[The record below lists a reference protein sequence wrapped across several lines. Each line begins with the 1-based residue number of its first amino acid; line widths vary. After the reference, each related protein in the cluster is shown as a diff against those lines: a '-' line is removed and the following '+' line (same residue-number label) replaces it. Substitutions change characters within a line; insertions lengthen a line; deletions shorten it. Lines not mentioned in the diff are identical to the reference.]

1 MYHQLTPISGVFLSA
16 VLGILIDRFLSPPP
30 LVYFLGFVLTGGLVL
45 LSVIVGRRKAEGIQ
59 KQFGGLLVKLALFV
73 FVACALAIWHYLDW
87 WYEPV
92 NSFRHRLKQPIPVI
106 AIVEL
111 EREVRL
117 EPERPW
123 HPLNREQNKGRIK
136 ADVTIRGLRQF
147 SGGEIEWLD
156 VSGRGTLIC
165 SFKQTPEF
173 SKRWLNL
180 PAGCRLKV
188 QGRALPIRT
197 ADNPGGW
204 DSAVHHWGSRRGFV
218 IVVQE
223 DVRAVTVMNQA
234 GRWFEQTRDRIRQ
247 FARSNLQCRLSKRQF
262 RLASAVLLG
271 DRHQL
276 HSEELEQFAR
286 GGIIHLVAISGLH
299 VGVLALGLLFPLR
312 FFSRYQ
318 VAWYFLTIVMIWF
331 YAVIVDLRPPVTRAG
346 ILISIS
352 LGGRLCFRQVHTVY
366 SLYIA
371 GLIILIAN
379 PSTLF
384 DVGTQL
390 SFAAVA
396 TLGLFKSSVTQ
407 QPSRLKRLLLR
418 RKPYALRLC
427 MAIFLHIRMA
437 ILVTAIVVL
446 ITLPLTSAQFH
457 LVSFVGI
464 LLNTL
469 LAIPVTI
476 GICSGF
482 VLAIVGDL
490 PYLHYLPSLLAEV
503 SFRCVWELNARHGL
517 DSLGTFWLSGP
528 TVEWC
533 VLFYLLLSV
542 AYGVLPLAHR
552 YRRNF
557 RWCLRI
563 WVLGS
568 LLLWPH
574 RAGLKS
580 TIDDF
585 RVVFI
590 NVEHGTAVLLE
601 IPGSGAWLYDAGS
614 LTNFRIGGREIA
626 EALWH
631 RGHSRLEGIFISHAD
646 LDHFNAVP
654 FLLPRFKPQYVMVT
668 ERMKHQLLRQQPRG
682 KSGMAVGY
690 LADCLSKQEADLEIL
705 SANDRLEFDKVHIE
719 VMAPVRQ
726 RDYSSDNDA
735 SLVLLVKHPECRVL
749 LPGDIEREGI
759 EVLFGLH
766 PASEFDVVMVPHHGS
781 VHSEPELFSE
791 WSRPRFAVV
800 STGHEILQERV
811 LNSYQQIVHQRRGE
825 LLLTSQAGMIEF
837 RVGSEGLEP
846 VAE

>member
-1 MYHQLTPISGVFLSA
+1 MYHHLTPISGVFLSA
-16 VLGILIDRFLSPPP
+16 VLGILVDRFLSPPP

-45 LSVIVGRRKAEGIQ
+45 VSVIFDSRTGKGIQ
-59 KQFGGLLVKLALFV
+59 KLFGGLLLKLALFILV
-73 FVACALAIWHYLDW
+73 VCGFAIWHYFDW
-87 WYEPV
+87 WYEPT
-92 NSFRHRLKQPIPVI
+92 NSFRHRLKKPVPVI

-117 EPERPW
+117 EPERPR
-123 HPLNREQNKGRIK
+123 HPLNRVQNKGRIK
-136 ADVTIRGLRQF
+136 AEVTISALRQF
-147 SGGEIEWLD
+147 SNGEIEWLD
-156 VSGRGTLIC
+156 VSGSGTLVC
-165 SFKQTPEF
+165 SLKQTPES
-173 SKRWLNL
+173 SKRWSELS
-180 PAGCRLKV
+180 AGCRLKV
-188 QGRALPIRT
+188 QGMALPIGT

-218 IVVQE
+218 IVVQ
-223 DVRAVTVMNQA
+223 DDLRAVTVMDQTD
-234 GRWFEQTRDRIRQ
+234 RWFGQARDGIRQ
-247 FARSNLQCRLSKRQF
+247 FARSNLQRRLGKRQF

-271 DRHQL
+271 DRQQL
-276 HSEELEQFAR
+276 HAEELEQFAR

-299 VGVLALGLLFPLR
+299 VGVLALGILFPSR
-312 FFSRYQ
+312 FFPRQQ
-318 VAWYFLTIVMIWF
+318 VTWYFLTIVIVWF
-331 YAVIVDLRPPVTRAG
+331 YVVIVDLRPPVTRAG

-352 LGGRLCFRQVHTVY
+352 LGGRLYFREVHTVY
-366 SLYIA
+366 SLYVA
-371 GLIILIAN
+371 GLIMLVAN

-390 SFAAVA
+390 SFIAVA
-396 TLGLFKSSVTQ
+396 TLCLFKAFGTQ
-407 QPSRLKRLLLR
+407 QSSRLQRLLLH
-418 RKPYALRLC
+418 RKPFVLQACVAVLR
-427 MAIFLHIRMA
+427 HIRMA
-437 ILVTAIVVL
+437 ILLTTTVVL

-464 LLNTL
+464 LQNTL

-476 GICSGF
+476 GIWSGF
-482 VLAIVGDL
+482 VLAMIGDL
-490 PYLHYLPSLLAEV
+490 PYLHYLPSILAEV
-503 SFRCVWELNARHGL
+503 SFRCVWDLNIGYGL

-542 AYGVLPLAHR
+542 AYGVLPFALR
-552 YRRNF
+552 YQHSF
-557 RWCLRI
+557 RWCLGI

-568 LLLWPH
+568 FLLWPN
-574 RAGLKS
+574 RTGFKS

-631 RGHSRLEGIFISHAD
+631 RGHSRLEGIFLSHAD

-654 FLLPRFKPQYVMVT
+654 FLLPRFKPQHVMVT
-668 ERMKHQLLRQQPRG
+668 ERMKHQLFQQRLRERAG
-682 KSGMAVGY
+682 IAVGY
-690 LADCLSKQEADLEIL
+690 LADCLEKHQTDPEML
-705 SANDRLEFDKVHIE
+705 SANDQLEFGKVQIE
-719 VMAPVRQ
+719 VLAPVQQ
-726 RDYSSDNDA
+726 REYSSDNDA
-735 SLVLLVKHPECRVL
+735 SLVLLLKHPECRVL

-759 EVLFGLH
+759 EVLLGLYA
-766 PASEFDVVMVPHHGS
+766 ASECDVLMVPHHGS
-781 VHSEPELFSE
+781 VHSEPELFSQ

-800 STGHEILQERV
+800 STGHETLQDPV
-811 LNSYQQIVHQRRGE
+811 LHSYQQIVNQRRGE
-825 LLLTSQAGMIEF
+825 LLLTSQLGMIEF
-837 RVGSEGLEP
+837 RLGPEGLEP